1 MLPLWSQA
9 NKSQHSLT
17 SDRIGQKD
25 IEAAKSELKEWD
37 PIINVI
43 PYQIADKMLEAD
55 RYTAVANYYAAE
67 ALLARILLDEGKYE
81 DAKTTALDVINSGK
95 FHLVD
100 AEKAS
105 MYLLTLSIISLLTSK
120 FLLSATRAYTII
132 PKTFT

>member
-1 MLPLWSQA
+1 M
-9 NKSQHSLT
+9 
-17 SDRIGQKD
+17 
-25 IEAAKSELKEWD
+25 
-37 PIINVI
+37 NVI

>member
-1 MLPLWSQA
+1 
-9 NKSQHSLT
+9 
-17 SDRIGQKD
+17 
-25 IEAAKSELKEWD
+25 
-37 PIINVI
+37 
-43 PYQIADKMLEAD
+43 MLEAD

-120 FLLSATRAYTII
+120 FCYPQQEHIRLFQRPSPRKIG
-132 PKTFT
+132 

>member
-1 MLPLWSQA
+1 MIELV
-9 NKSQHSLT
+9 KT
-17 SDRIGQKD
+17 D

-37 PIINVI
+37 PIMNVI

-100 AEKAS
+100 AEKS
-105 MYLLTLSIISLLTSK
+105 INVPSDSLDYLFADEQI
-120 FLLSATRAYTII
+120 LLSATRAYTII